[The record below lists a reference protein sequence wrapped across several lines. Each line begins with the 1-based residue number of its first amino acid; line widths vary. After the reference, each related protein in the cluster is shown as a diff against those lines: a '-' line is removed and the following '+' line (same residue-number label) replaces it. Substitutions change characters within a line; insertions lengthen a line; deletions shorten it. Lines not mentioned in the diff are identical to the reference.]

1 MKRKTLPE
9 VDEYAMCDYDLKKDE
24 VAAFTNEYVL
34 GNWNFE
40 DASAKIEYLKH
51 RVGHLAYEYF
61 PSGLDE
67 RMVLVARL
75 MALLY
80 LIGESLVELDLEDGE
95 DYLGALD
102 SAAKGYWLP
111 DDNIPAV
118 WMLCGTL
125 DEMRAVDYLAVDDI
139 WSTSLAHLSANLVR
153 RGRPQHRHDSYRVP
167 ASLRLGYSLVG
178 ALEPFAIGHCLE
190 NDFSSP

>member
-1 MKRKTLPE
+1 MTTSISRADSGIKMKRKTLPE

-80 LIGESLVELDLEDGE
+80 LIGGKMSCSKL
-95 DYLGALD
+95 Y
-102 SAAKGYWLP
+102 AA
-111 DDNIPAV
+111 
-118 WMLCGTL
+118 C
-125 DEMRAVDYLAVDDI
+125 
-139 WSTSLAHLSANLVR
+139 
-153 RGRPQHRHDSYRVP
+153 
-167 ASLRLGYSLVG
+167 
-178 ALEPFAIGHCLE
+178 
-190 NDFSSP
+190 